1 MTKQK
6 RDPLLTALKVIVY
19 IIMALMAFA
28 AIIAFLAAPFAL
40 IAQGEI
46 LAEIAAKG
54 IDEPGWL
61 IISSLAGVLIGF
73 AAMFALGI
81 YFFRLLL
88 RIADTVRE
96 EDPFTPDN
104 AKRLSLMGWA
114 AVAAHVLAALI
125 SIPGSWLA
133 SLAERTGETVNF
145 SADVGGGGLITIL
158 VLFMLARVF
167 KHGAAM
173 REDLEGTV

>member
-1 MTKQK
+1 MTKQP

-19 IIMALMAFA
+19 IIMAVMAFA
-28 AIIAFLAAPFAL
+28 AVIASLAAGFVL

-46 LAEIAAKG
+46 MAELATKG
-54 IDEPGWL
+54 INVQGWL
-61 IISSLAGVLIGF
+61 VIVSLVGVLIGF
-73 AAMFALGI
+73 AAMLATGI

-88 RIADTVRE
+88 RITDTVRE
-96 EDPFTPDN
+96 QDPFTPDN

-114 AVAAHVLAALI
+114 AVAGHVLAALI
-125 SIPGSWLA
+125 SIPGTWLA
-133 SLAERTGETVNF
+133 SLAQQAGESFEF
-145 SADVGGGGLITIL
+145 SAELGGGGLITIL

-167 KHGAAM
+167 KQGAAM